1 MRLLRA
7 KRKPPPRS
15 VTSMPKFSPAST
27 FDQAAG
33 SGSEA
38 SMA

>member
-1 MRLLRA
+1 MRLFLP

-15 VTSMPKFSPAST
+15 VTIMPKFSPAST
-27 FDQAAG
+27 FDQATG
-33 SGSEA
+33 VGSEA